1 MNTFSQRLKKAMD
14 EQRVTQSDLSSIT
27 GLGKSSISQYLSG
40 KNEPKVKTMTSIAE
54 ALNVSV
60 DWLSGA
66 IDEPS
71 DDGFNHTNN
80 LPVEQAARLMGVGK
94 QFIRVG
100 LQKGILPFG
109 YAVKLSANR
118 FTYYISPKKF
128 TEHTGIIID

>member
-94 QFIRVG
+94 QMVRQG
-100 LQKGILPFG
+100 LKNGVFPFG
-109 YAVKLSANR
+109 YAVLMPSGKYR
-118 FTYYISPKKF
+118 YYISPKKF
-128 TEHTGIIID
+128 AEYTGNEI

>member
-1 MNTFSQRLKKAMD
+1 MGVFSKRLKEAMN
-14 EQRVTQSDLSSIT
+14 EQRVTQVQLAEQLGI
-27 GLGKSSISQYLSG
+27 GKSSISQYLSG

-80 LPVEQAARLMGVGK
+80 LPVEQAAKLMGVGK
-94 QFIRVG
+94 QMVRQG
-100 LQKGILPFG
+100 LKNGVFPFG
-109 YAVKLSANR
+109 YAVLMPSGR
-118 FTYYISPKKF
+118 YCYYISPKKF
-128 TEHTGIIID
+128 TEYTGVEI